1 MLPTLL
7 IVFALT
13 LAAGLPVAFA
23 MLVSSISALLVGGTF
38 PTMIIVQRIAPG
50 LDSFPL
56 LAIPL
61 FVLAG
66 NFLNSSGIAHRIFD
80 FATTIVGHIRGGLAH
95 VNIIAS
101 LIFAGMSGVASA
113 DAAGLGR
120 IELEQ
125 MKRAGYRADFSA
137 ALTAI
142 SSVVG
147 PIIPPSVIMVIY
159 AVQASVSLTDMF
171 LAGLV
176 PGLAFCAFLIVTVAI
191 MARTRRIDVPP
202 EPRAS
207 FGQVICAGIAALPAL
222 LAPAF
227 LLAGLFL
234 GIATPT
240 ELGAIIAAYAFVL
253 GVTQGD
259 MTARQAL
266 EAVFS
271 TVRTCGVLIFIIAAA
286 VPFGWIIAV
295 SGLSSAFAGLVLD
308 IASSQLSVLL
318 IVCVLLLIA
327 GTVIETSALMLIA
340 IPIFL
345 PTILG
350 AGIDPVHFGIVLI
363 LCCLIGAVTPP
374 FGLILFVMMDIA
386 RIGVGALT
394 RAILPF
400 YLTLLLL
407 LFLLCALPSLSLA
420 IPRLVGG

>member
-1 MLPTLL
+1 
-7 IVFALT
+7 
-13 LAAGLPVAFA
+13 
-23 MLVSSISALLVGGTF
+23 
-38 PTMIIVQRIAPG
+38 
-50 LDSFPL
+50 
-56 LAIPL
+56 
-61 FVLAG
+61 
-66 NFLNSSGIAHRIFD
+66 
-80 FATTIVGHIRGGLAH
+80 
-95 VNIIAS
+95 
-101 LIFAGMSGVASA
+101 
-113 DAAGLGR
+113 
-120 IELEQ
+120 
-125 MKRAGYRADFSA
+125 
-137 ALTAI
+137 
-142 SSVVG
+142 
-147 PIIPPSVIMVIY
+147 MVIY

-191 MARTRRIDVPP
+191 MARTGRIEVPP

-207 FGQVICAGIAALPAL
+207 FRQVIYAGIAALPAL

-266 EAVFS
+266 EAVLS

-286 VPFGWIIAV
+286 VPFGWIVAV

-318 IVCVLLLIA
+318 IICVLLLIA

-420 IPRLVGG
+420 IPRLIGG